1 MTVPMSYTARVQA
14 ELKHDVK
21 IMNAK
26 NMNLPVYT
34 RQMTKEEIEQIFG
47 DNPDAIK
54 NIGMSVDTHEWRR
67 IK

>member
-1 MTVPMSYTARVQA
+1 MTVPMSYNARVQA

-26 NMNLPVYT
+26 NENQPVYT
-34 RQMTKEEIEQIFG
+34 RQMTAEEIKQIFG

-54 NIGMSVDTHEWRR
+54 DIGMSTDNQEWRR

>member
-1 MTVPMSYTARVQA
+1 MTVPMSYNARVQA
-14 ELKHDVK
+14 ELTHDVK

-34 RQMTKEEIEQIFG
+34 RQMTTEEIEQIFG

-54 NIGMSVDTHEWRR
+54 NIGMSTDSREWRR

>member
-1 MTVPMSYTARVQA
+1 MSYNARVQA
-14 ELKHDVK
+14 ELTHDVK

-34 RQMTKEEIEQIFG
+34 RQMTTEEIEQIFG

-54 NIGMSVDTHEWRR
+54 NIGMSTDSREWRR

>member
-1 MTVPMSYTARVQA
+1 MTVPMSYNARVQA
-14 ELKHDVK
+14 ELTHDVK

-26 NMNLPVYT
+26 NTDQPVYT
-34 RQMTKEEIEQIFG
+34 RQMTKKEIEQIFG

-54 NIGMSVDTHEWRR
+54 NIGRSVDNQEWRR

>member
-1 MTVPMSYTARVQA
+1 MTVPMSYNARVKA
-14 ELKHDVK
+14 ELTHDVK

-34 RQMTKEEIEQIFG
+34 RQMTEEEMKQVFG
-47 DNPDAIK
+47 ENPDAIK
-54 NIGMSVDTHEWRR
+54 NIGMSVDNQEWRR